1 MDNVYIP
8 KQFKTVTPTIEHLR
22 TSPDYLHIPDEARK
36 FFWTNFDENLIK
48 AVRRIKNK

>member
-1 MDNVYIP
+1 MDNVFTP
-8 KQFKTVTPTIEHLR
+8 PRFRTVTPPTDHLR
-22 TSPDYLHIPDEARK
+22 TAPDYLHIPDEARK